1 MASAAFNSRGIQVVT
16 VDEAYRTLVPLFGFT
31 AATVFAITLLC
42 SGLSSSTAGVL
53 AGQSILEGLLGSHVN
68 PWLRRIVIRVINVV
82 PTTIAITIGLN
93 PLNLLVY
100 SQVILSI
107 LIPLPLIP
115 LLVFTMGSMVNRK
128 ATTAIG
134 FIFCGVILAFNAYL
148 LLQLV

>member
-1 MASAAFNSRGIQVVT
+1 
-16 VDEAYRTLVPLFGFT
+16 
-31 AATVFAITLLC
+31 
-42 SGLSSSTAGVL
+42 
-53 AGQSILEGLLGSHVN
+53 VN

-82 PTTIAITIGLN
+82 PTTIAITLGLN

-100 SQVILSI
+100 SQVVLSI

-115 LLVFTMGSMVNRK
+115 LLVFTMDRKLMGSMVNRK

-134 FIFCGVILAFNAYL
+134 FIFCCVILAFNAYL